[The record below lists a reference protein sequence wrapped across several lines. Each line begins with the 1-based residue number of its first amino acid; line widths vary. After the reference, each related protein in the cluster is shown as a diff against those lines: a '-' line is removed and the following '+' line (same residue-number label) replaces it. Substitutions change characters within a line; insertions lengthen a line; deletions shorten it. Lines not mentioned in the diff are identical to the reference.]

1 MLEADFQ
8 RVYGLDIGGLRTG
21 MLRPIRAANLA
32 VNLPPGSMLWRA
44 IGGPLAW
51 TDEMHML
58 SRQEHALRVLAWQ
71 KTKSA
76 ETGRDFPEPIE
87 PPESSVQKRAD
98 EAKLD
103 RRARAFLRRQQRA
116 EVAS

>member
-8 RVYGLDIGGLRTG
+8 RVYGLDLGGLRSG

-44 IGGPLAW
+44 VGGPLAW
-51 TDEMHML
+51 TDEMHL
-58 SRQEHALRVLAWQ
+58 LARQEHALRVLAWQ
-71 KTKSA
+71 KTKAA
-76 ETGRDFPEPIE
+76 ENGQGFPDPIE
-87 PPESSVQKRAD
+87 PPGSVLARRAE

-116 EVAS
+116 EVAG